1 MKKIWLLTTLLVC
14 GLLLAGC
21 HNPLKDV
28 INPIEWKS
36 YTDIAQIC
44 EDNDWEITTD
54 ELWNDICL
62 FNALDRCLLEKIQDW
77 TCEFL
82 KQCEWEDCEIQ
93 ESVTQEIEPDSVVI
107 YWWKWTHE
115 IVGDKTVYYNE
126 NYWITLRVGE
136 KFNWWIIIE
145 SDNDSYYTIDEN
157 TYTSHD
163 IHFMLKDDN
172 AEDGYLPAF
181 LITVIDND
189 NVSSW
194 DNDWKNSIIGQNDKY
209 TFIKSSTDDQRYTDL
224 HIFDISNI
232 EKNWE
237 NQCISGLHD
246 WLKNMEPNWVFSE
259 IVWNNDNWEN
269 AFKVDWMNMKTKS
282 WIMYYTNDNTKRKLD
297 FQCRAE
303 VEAAST
309 STSFWNVEFVE

>member
-14 GLLLAGC
+14 GLLLTGC
-21 HNPLKDV
+21 KN
-28 INPIEWKS
+28 
-36 YTDIAQIC
+36 
-44 EDNDWEITTD
+44 NDCLPNNWEIDNPETD
-54 ELWNDICL
+54 NEAEYTWKYL
-62 FNALDRCLLEKIQDW
+62 ALYPFW
-77 TCEFL
+77 TEV
-82 KQCEWEDCEIQ
+82 KPQ
-93 ESVTQEIEPDSVVI
+93 EPDYS
-107 YWWKWTHE
+107 WM
-115 IVGDKTVYYNE
+115 TVQKLY
-126 NYWITLRVGE
+126 
-136 KFNWWIIIE
+136 
-145 SDNDSYYTIDEN
+145 NDSN
-157 TYTSHD
+157 
-163 IHFMLKDDN
+163 
-172 AEDGYLPAF
+172 
-181 LITVIDND
+181 
-189 NVSSW
+189 
-194 DNDWKNSIIGQNDKY
+194 
-209 TFIKSSTDDQRYTDL
+209 IKSSTDDQRYTDL